1 MGLRRGYRNYVSNN
15 LFVKMILIFSA
26 IAVLTIMTL
35 SYFTFYFISR
45 SIVQSELTNQ
55 KNAMERVDRYIAA
68 KHDSVQLM
76 VQNIYRDQQLSDNMT
91 YLLKHSFQEYVNRRL
106 DQFMGSQNSSTDGI
120 AYLKNMIEDDQD
132 MENLLLYSTEKQ
144 FLYVQSQR
152 NTSRLITTNPSR
164 SFIPDAMALQNGNI
178 SVPNEWVRKTINQPD
193 TRLYSVQSSIN
204 DLGTLKAV
212 GQLIVYFNSDSILQ
226 SISGYEKDFHG
237 YILVLASEG
246 GVIFDS
252 SGNYYGTTYPYAD
265 KLNSLNISGELEQD
279 SYIST
284 LTPNN
289 LGYVVVGVAP
299 KQEVAESYRT
309 LRNLILFV
317 SAACILV
324 AVIVP
329 SLVVINFAKRT
340 NRIIRSMR
348 KVETGDTSVRIQDTK
363 EDELGQISRSFDQM
377 LEELTRHIDRVYK
390 AEIKQK
396 HTELTA
402 MQARINPHFLYN
414 TLEVIRMRAISQGVT
429 DVSEMIYSLAVL
441 FKSFVQQQTVVTL
454 QEEMENCRRYL
465 ELFRIRY
472 KDKFSYTIAYEPELG
487 SRKMIK
493 MSLQPIVENY
503 IVHGI
508 RADDTDN
515 VLAVRAEEREG
526 IIHIEITDNGT
537 GIAPDKLERIRSS
550 FLLPE
555 DDETSGSLGLR
566 SVYERLKLV
575 YADECGVELASTPGK
590 GTTVKIWFPNKSEG
604 ES

>member
-1 MGLRRGYRNYVSNN
+1 
-15 LFVKMILIFSA
+15 
-26 IAVLTIMTL
+26 
-35 SYFTFYFISR
+35 
-45 SIVQSELTNQ
+45 
-55 KNAMERVDRYIAA
+55 
-68 KHDSVQLM
+68 
-76 VQNIYRDQQLSDNMT
+76 
-91 YLLKHSFQEYVNRRL
+91 
-106 DQFMGSQNSSTDGI
+106 
-120 AYLKNMIEDDQD
+120 
-132 MENLLLYSTEKQ
+132 
-144 FLYVQSQR
+144 
-152 NTSRLITTNPSR
+152 
-164 SFIPDAMALQNGNI
+164 
-178 SVPNEWVRKTINQPD
+178 
-193 TRLYSVQSSIN
+193 
-204 DLGTLKAV
+204 
-212 GQLIVYFNSDSILQ
+212 
-226 SISGYEKDFHG
+226 
-237 YILVLASEG
+237 
-246 GVIFDS
+246 
-252 SGNYYGTTYPYAD
+252 
-265 KLNSLNISGELEQD
+265 
-279 SYIST
+279 
-284 LTPNN
+284 
-289 LGYVVVGVAP
+289 
-299 KQEVAESYRT
+299 
-309 LRNLILFV
+309 
-317 SAACILV
+317 
-324 AVIVP
+324 
-329 SLVVINFAKRT
+329 
-340 NRIIRSMR
+340 RSMR

-537 GIAPDKLERIRSS
+537 GFAPDKLERIRSS

-590 GTTVKIWFPNKSEG
+590 GTTVKIWFPNTSEG